1 MEVRTDDFQEATTE
15 SQDEFERQYD
25 ARKLAE
31 LQARRKYREELLT
44 HRDNIRLCNR
54 MLILEGIVLV
64 SLIVALILQ
73 FV

>member
-1 MEVRTDDFQEATTE
+1 MEARTDEFPEKAME

-31 LQARRKYREELLT
+31 VQARRKYREELLT
-44 HRDNIRLCNR
+44 HRDNIRMCNR